1 MIDDATARKILAA
14 GALMIEKIAS
24 IAYFMVSLTAIEKVP
39 DIFLRSKLASV
50 AN

>member
-1 MIDDATARKILAA
+1 MKGDATARKKSAA
-14 GALMIEKIAS
+14 GAFMIDKNDQ
-24 IAYFMVSLTAIEKVP
+24 IAYFLVTSKAIEKVP